1 MKARL
6 FLCSMLLFASFASF
20 AQEEKSFSLELGT
33 GFAPLHSLV
42 SGVRSLKGS
51 LASEGQTVSLIYSP
65 TFALSGVW
73 RINSRSEWLVTGG
86 VTWDYYN
93 VLQYGTFGIDPDGN
107 PRYDL
112 SSEALPAG
120 RKNGDL
126 SASITIRYRRIWNFE
141 KPFERRRS
149 CARDNPH
156 RSKILLDPFPTISRE
171 HLRPPRHL
179 SAWRHRLAVLIFP
192 STAESSGF
200 GILSIPSSGRRSSGA
215 WRTDGLQWRVGAAS
229 SLCL

>member
-42 SGVRSLKGS
+42 EGIRSMKGT

-73 RINSRSEWLVTGG
+73 KINSRSEWLVTGG

-126 SASITIRYRRIWNFE
+126 SASITIRYRRIWNPE
-141 KPFERRRS
+141 KPCS
-149 CARDNPH
+149 
-156 RSKILLDPFPTISRE
+156 
-171 HLRPPRHL
+171 
-179 SAWRHRLAVLIFP
+179 VY
-192 STAESSGF
+192 
-200 GILSIPSSGRRSSGA
+200 SGA
-215 WRTDGLQWRVGAAS
+215 GLGYVYFQKEVAPAPEITLIGVKYSWTHFQLFLENTYGPHATLLHGGIGWRF
-229 SLCL
+229 

>member
-33 GFAPLHSLV
+33 GFAPIHSLLD
-42 SGVRSLKGS
+42 GARSMKGT
-51 LASEGQTVSLIYSP
+51 LTSEGQTVSLIYSP

-126 SASITIRYRRIWNFE
+126 SASITIRYRRIWNPE
-141 KPFERRRS
+141 KPCS
-149 CARDNPH
+149 
-156 RSKILLDPFPTISRE
+156 
-171 HLRPPRHL
+171 
-179 SAWRHRLAVLIFP
+179 VY
-192 STAESSGF
+192 
-200 GILSIPSSGRRSSGA
+200 SGA
-215 WRTDGLQWRVGAAS
+215 GLGYVYFQKEVAPAPEITLIGVKYSWTHFQLFLENTYGPHATLLHGGIGWRF
-229 SLCL
+229 

>member
-6 FLCSMLLFASFASF
+6 FLCSMLLFASISSF

-42 SGVRSLKGS
+42 DGVHTITY
-51 LASEGQTVSLIYSP
+51 EGENVSLIYSP

-93 VLQYGTFGIDPDGN
+93 VLQYETFGIDPYGN

-112 SSEALPAG
+112 SSEALPVG
-120 RKNGDL
+120 RKNGEF

-141 KPFERRRS
+141 KPFS
-149 CARDNPH
+149 
-156 RSKILLDPFPTISRE
+156 
-171 HLRPPRHL
+171 
-179 SAWRHRLAVLIFP
+179 VY
-192 STAESSGF
+192 
-200 GILSIPSSGRRSSGA
+200 SGA
-215 WRTDGLQWRVGAAS
+215 GLGYVYFQKDVAPAPEITLIGVKYSWTHFQLFLENTYGPHATLLHGGIGWRF
-229 SLCL
+229 

>member
-93 VLQYGTFGIDPDGN
+93 VLQYGTFGIDPYGN

-126 SASITIRYRRIWNFE
+126 SASVTIRYRRIWNFE
-141 KPFERRRS
+141 KPCS
-149 CARDNPH
+149 
-156 RSKILLDPFPTISRE
+156 
-171 HLRPPRHL
+171 
-179 SAWRHRLAVLIFP
+179 VY
-192 STAESSGF
+192 
-200 GILSIPSSGRRSSGA
+200 SGA
-215 WRTDGLQWRVGAAS
+215 GLGYVYFQKEVAPAPEITLIGVKYSWTHFQLFLENTYGPHATFLHGGIGWRF
-229 SLCL
+229 

>member
-33 GFAPLHSLV
+33 GFAPIHSLLD
-42 SGVRSLKGS
+42 GARSRT

-120 RKNGDL
+120 RKNGYL
-126 SASITIRYRRIWNFE
+126 SASITIRYRRIWDLE
-141 KPFERRRS
+141 KPCS
-149 CARDNPH
+149 
-156 RSKILLDPFPTISRE
+156 
-171 HLRPPRHL
+171 
-179 SAWRHRLAVLIFP
+179 VY
-192 STAESSGF
+192 
-200 GILSIPSSGRRSSGA
+200 SGA
-215 WRTDGLQWRVGAAS
+215 GLGYVYFQKDVAPAPEITLIGVKYSWTHFQLFLENTYGPHATLLHGGIGWRF
-229 SLCL
+229 

>member
-1 MKARL
+1 MKAKL
-6 FLCSMLLFASFASF
+6 FLCSIFIFASISSF

-42 SGVRSLKGS
+42 DGVHKITY
-51 LASEGQTVSLIYSP
+51 EGENVSLIYSP

-93 VLQYGTFGIDPDGN
+93 VLQYETFGIDPYGN

-120 RKNGDL
+120 RKNGEF

-141 KPFERRRS
+141 KPCS
-149 CARDNPH
+149 
-156 RSKILLDPFPTISRE
+156 
-171 HLRPPRHL
+171 
-179 SAWRHRLAVLIFP
+179 VY
-192 STAESSGF
+192 
-200 GILSIPSSGRRSSGA
+200 SGA
-215 WRTDGLQWRVGAAS
+215 GLGYVYFQKDVAPAPEITLIGVKYSWTHFQLFLENTYGPHATFLHGGIGWRF
-229 SLCL
+229 

>member
-42 SGVRSLKGS
+42 DGVHKITY
-51 LASEGQTVSLIYSP
+51 EGENVSLIYSP

-112 SSEALPAG
+112 SSEALPTG

-126 SASITIRYRRIWNFE
+126 SASITIRYRRIWNPE
-141 KPFERRRS
+141 KPCS
-149 CARDNPH
+149 
-156 RSKILLDPFPTISRE
+156 
-171 HLRPPRHL
+171 
-179 SAWRHRLAVLIFP
+179 VY
-192 STAESSGF
+192 
-200 GILSIPSSGRRSSGA
+200 SGA
-215 WRTDGLQWRVGAAS
+215 GLGYVYFQKDVAPAPEITLIGVKYSWTHFQLFLENTYGPHATFLHGGIGWRF
-229 SLCL
+229 

>member
-42 SGVRSLKGS
+42 SGVRSLKGT

-126 SASITIRYRRIWNFE
+126 SASITIRYRRIWNPE
-141 KPFERRRS
+141 KPCS
-149 CARDNPH
+149 
-156 RSKILLDPFPTISRE
+156 
-171 HLRPPRHL
+171 
-179 SAWRHRLAVLIFP
+179 VY
-192 STAESSGF
+192 
-200 GILSIPSSGRRSSGA
+200 SGA
-215 WRTDGLQWRVGAAS
+215 GLGYVYFQKDVAPAPEITLIGVKYSWTHFQLFLENTSGPHATFLHGGIGWRF
-229 SLCL
+229 